1 MTDQEREATEQ
12 GDESASAGGADAA
25 PTPQTASTSGAS
37 PEKQRAAR
45 RRKMLLGA
53 AGAGVLAAVLVIG
66 IPWILE
72 ALDTVSTDDA
82 YVNGHVTFV
91 AARVRGQV
99 ARVLVDDNNRVHR
112 GDLLVEL
119 DKEPYRTA
127 VAVRKA
133 AVDTANA
140 DLQAAIAGVHSI
152 EAEARSR
159 YWKLQHAMEDVA
171 NKVSEL
177 HTRVAGVDKSKAAL
191 ALAEIEFERATKL
204 VASNNIPRSEFD
216 RRQAVL
222 VTARADL
229 VQALADVNQTRVSLG
244 LKPLSLDSPKLGE
257 VPPDLDQTFSS
268 VREGQAAL
276 IQSAAQLGV
285 VHSYN
290 QTPKEMLAEFEK
302 AGSGDIDKTFAR
314 LAADAPAVKQAEAK
328 LEVAKR
334 DLDQAE
340 LELRYCDVVAD
351 IDGVVTRRNVNPGNN
366 VQVGQSLMA
375 IRSLKDVWVDAN
387 FKETQLAEL
396 RIGQPVDLNVD
407 MYGSKHTFKGRVS
420 GFTMGTGST
429 LALLPAQNATGNFV
443 KVVQRLPV
451 RIDLVGYDAEKDPLF
466 IGTSVEPEV
475 HINQPATGP
484 DAGKYLQTYRPQPPT
499 AGSTAAAP
507 GIGK

>member
-1 MTDQEREATEQ
+1 MTEQ
-12 GDESASAGGADAA
+12 ESGATSGPGAEASPAAPMPADAA
-25 PTPQTASTSGAS
+25 VGA
-37 PEKQRAAR
+37 PVKEKNT
-45 RRKMLLGA
+45 RRKKLLI
-53 AGAGVLAAVLVIG
+53 AGAGGLVLIAAVAFG
-66 IPWILE
+66 IPAIIK
-72 ALDTVSTDDA
+72 AVNTVSTDDA

-127 VAVRKA
+127 VAVKKA
-133 AVDTANA
+133 AVETAKA
-140 DLQAAIAGVHSI
+140 DLQAASATVRGT

-159 YWKLQHAMEDVA
+159 RWTLQHAMEDVA
-171 NKVSEL
+171 NKVAEL

-191 ALAEIEFERATKL
+191 ALAEVEFERATKL

-229 VQALADVNQTRVSLG
+229 VQTLADVNQTRVSLG
-244 LKPLSLDSPKLGE
+244 LKALPLDSPELGD

-268 VREGQAAL
+268 VREAQAAL

-302 AGSGDIDKTFAR
+302 AGSGDIDRTFAR
-314 LAADAPAVKQAEAK
+314 LATEAPAVKQGEAK
-328 LEVAKR
+328 LEAAKR

-340 LELRYCDVVAD
+340 LDLRYCDIVAE

-366 VQVGQSLMA
+366 IQVGQGLMA
-375 IRSLKDVWVDAN
+375 IRSLSDIWVDAN
-387 FKETQLAEL
+387 FKETQLGEL
-396 RIGQPVDLNVD
+396 RIGQPVDLKVD
-407 MYGSKHTFKGRVS
+407 MYGSKQTFKGRVS

-451 RIDLVGYDAEKDPLF
+451 RIDLVGYDAEKSPLF

-475 HINQPATGP
+475 HINEPATGP
-484 DAGKYLQTYRPQPPT
+484 DAGKYLQTNASPRPT
-499 AGSTAAAP
+499 AGAAAAT
-507 GIGK
+507 GAGK

>member
-1 MTDQEREATEQ
+1 MTEQ
-12 GDESASAGGADAA
+12 GSESTSGPGADAPQAA
-25 PTPQTASTSGAS
+25 PTPAGAAAEA
-37 PEKQRAAR
+37 PAKEKNT
-45 RRKMLLGA
+45 RRKKLLV
-53 AGAGVLAAVLVIG
+53 AGVGGLVLIAALAFG
-66 IPWILE
+66 IPAILK
-72 ALDTVSTDDA
+72 ALNTVSTDDA

-99 ARVLVDDNNRVHR
+99 ARVLVDDNARVHR
-112 GDLLVEL
+112 GDLLVQL

-127 VAVRKA
+127 VATKKA
-133 AVDTANA
+133 AVETAKA
-140 DLQAAIAGVHSI
+140 DLQAATATVHGI

-159 YWKLQHAMEDVA
+159 RWSLQHAMEDVA

-191 ALAEIEFERATKL
+191 ALAEIEFERAQKL

-244 LKPLSLDSPKLGE
+244 LKPLPLDSPKLGD
-257 VPPDLDQTFSS
+257 VPADLDQTFSS
-268 VREGQAAL
+268 VREAQAAL

-302 AGSGDIDKTFAR
+302 AGSGDIDRTFAR
-314 LAADAPAVKQAEAK
+314 LATEAPGVKQAEAK
-328 LEVAKR
+328 LEAAKR
-334 DLDQAE
+334 ELDQAE
-340 LELRYCDVVAD
+340 LELRYCDVVAE

-366 VQVGQSLMA
+366 VQVGQGLMA
-375 IRSLKDVWVDAN
+375 IRSLSDIWVDAN
-387 FKETQLAEL
+387 FKETQLGEL

-407 MYGSKHTFKGRVS
+407 MYGSKHTFKGRIS

-507 GIGK
+507 GAGK